1 MSRGNKVVLSYAPQT
16 DVAIKPLTGW
26 KTLPRKSDSL
36 NHTVELTD
44 SETINDSRIKTAG
57 MPTSANAEGDVE
69 VEFIKSVYDD
79 LLEAVAFNAWKT
91 NVLTFDG
98 NVQKL
103 FAIEKKYGDIGQYH
117 YFKGMAVNKF
127 SLSIPESGFI
137 GMALALWGQAMKR
150 QPPLLPHRQLY
161 QKPSQKQAPLAL
173 KVLPLTAKI

>member
-91 NVLTFDG
+91 NVLTFGG

-127 SLSIPESGFI
+127 NLSIPEKWFYRYE
-137 GMALALWGQAMKR
+137 LW
-150 QPPLLPHRQLY
+150 LY
-161 QKPSQKQAPLAL
+161 GGRL
-173 KVLPLTAKI
+173 